1 MTATCVNLKQRF
13 DDRFKVAYEE
23 SYLADRGERARAED
37 PWLMLVLCQGGEI
50 YPHGDELL
58 GVATK
63 GRGSIT
69 KRLAALDCAI
79 VTQDGTDG
87 INATFH
93 VDDFDQV
100 AEVMKP
106 RKRRHGRPMTD
117 EQKQQLANMG
127 RAALRKLRS
136 PTTQSN
142 SEVPETPSAA

>member
-13 DDRFKVAYEE
+13 GDRFKVAYEE
-23 SYLADRGERARAED
+23 SYQADRGEHARAED

-50 YPHGDELL
+50 YPHGGELL

-63 GRGSIT
+63 GRGSIA
-69 KRLAALDCAI
+69 KRLASLDCVT

-117 EQKQQLANMG
+117 EQKQQLADMG
-127 RAALRKLRS
+127 RAALRKLRR
-136 PTTQSN
+136 PTTQSK
-142 SEVPETPSAA
+142 SEVPESPSAA